1 MDEDIA
7 VRGPWHA
14 LGRRGG
20 GSCCRMV
27 GSDPLVA
34 YTSRWFRDGGAE
46 IDAGWLGCAESSSD
60 IRPERLGLRPG
71 PSRVGDRTL
80 KKLHRTF
87 RPARCRADTAVQMGV
102 VRMDTSREDAALRWV
117 AARGRRR
124 TRLCRPTAQIAA

>member
-1 MDEDIA
+1 MDEDIT

-71 PSRVGDRTL
+71 PSRGGDRVSC
-80 KKLHRTF
+80 
-87 RPARCRADTAVQMGV
+87 A
-102 VRMDTSREDAALRWV
+102 W
-117 AARGRRR
+117 
-124 TRLCRPTAQIAA
+124 